1 MLFIYIYIKKKRN
14 NSQKKY
20 FDIQIYIIIKI
31 IKKEK
36 KELFKK
42 HAGPSLRHRHVP
54 IIVKEFEA
62 IGIMGSVY

>member
-42 HAGPSLRHRHVP
+42 LAGPRHRRVP